1 MHRSIWKFFIL
12 TLGLWMALDVS
23 LSEGRTLSTG
33 LFKTF
38 DEVQKAYLQD
48 PKGFL
53 PQVKA
58 QLENLSLRHQP
69 QAVMWYLWFLAAYE
83 FEIGPLQITDF
94 QKQLDEGISEADR
107 LNLETEWIYLSNMNI
122 FRNSDASR
130 QRPFNEI
137 YDQLLQQLK
146 QVDRPDLQAY
156 VLSEYAAT
164 LFQSG
169 DVLKASQFMLDA
181 QNILENNPGRF
192 SSLDMLRFKSRKF
205 FSQYYQE
212 QFEMARSIALD
223 VIAMSRELGLSYF
236 ELIHLSNLGM
246 ALAQSNETSLIVEAK
261 EHYQKVLELAIQ
273 LDLKPE
279 IVFSMTSIAKAHSL
293 LGDHRRA
300 VEIGLSAI
308 EKAESYGVTNAFNL
322 VFLYSVVASSEVSAG
337 LYEEG
342 RRHAEIA
349 LEHAKKS
356 PEITTEDTDRVL
368 YEAYA
373 GLGNQAKAYE
383 YLKKYMATFHKISKE
398 KASRE
403 YQKASVRLGLETMR
417 EENALARLRLQE
429 TERMRIVLVVLL
441 VLSLIIIA
449 MMIRSV
455 KEQKTIKAGRLK
467 MKTILDNIDEG
478 ILTIDHEL
486 RIESGYSAFLNN
498 LFPGFGSFEYRDFV
512 ESVLVHFELSLE
524 ERGMV
529 REVLRATLGEESLAW
544 EFNSHMLPLE
554 LKRGDRYV
562 ALHWVPLQARGHIH
576 KVLLSMRDITER
588 KNLEKQIEFERTH
601 SGQVEKVMAEL
612 FQAGTQHF
620 GKVLHETEAFVQWI
634 EKDVPVQRLKYELH
648 SLKGLARQFGCRLL
662 SRSCHELEDRLSQ
675 ENAEPKSALLK
686 SFTSTLQI
694 YQEVWQRLGR
704 QAPRQEHHEA
714 ENIYDI
720 VQSFLPDVRR
730 RLKEQGIKL
739 QDVSIV
745 DDVKEWSEDQ
755 LNLLE
760 RVLVH
765 VLNNSVDHGFI
776 LPRHQGSSVS
786 DAKLRVTA
794 RLQDDFIRIHI
805 QDNGAGI
812 NYERLQQLALKRG
825 QALQTDSELIE
836 LLFEDGITT
845 TESVSETSGRGQ
857 GLPAIRSMLRA
868 AHGEFEVSSR
878 PDQPGTLVSLYLPRS
893 KRVEA
898 AS

>member
-1 MHRSIWKFFIL
+1 MNRSIWKFFIL
-12 TLGLWMALDVS
+12 TLGLWAAFNASVS
-23 LSEGRTLSTG
+23 AGRTGPTG

-38 DEVQKAYLQD
+38 DEVQRAYLQD

-58 QLENLSLRHQP
+58 QLQNLSFRHQP

-83 FEIGPLQITDF
+83 FEIGPLPLTDF
-94 QKQLDEGISEADR
+94 QKQLDEAISEADR

-122 FRNSDASR
+122 YRTLDAAR
-130 QRPFNEI
+130 KRPFNEI
-137 YDQLLQQLK
+137 YDQLLQQLRH
-146 QVDRPDLQAY
+146 VDRPDLHVY

-169 DVLKASQFMLDA
+169 DLLKASQFMLDA

-192 SSLDMLRFKSRKF
+192 SAIDILRFKSRKF

-223 VIAMSRELGLSYF
+223 VIAMSRDLGLPYF

-246 ALAQSNETSLIVEAK
+246 ALAQSSETSLIIEAK

-300 VEIGLSAI
+300 IEIGLSAI
-308 EKAESYGVTNAFNL
+308 EKAHTYGVTNAFNL
-322 VFLYSVVASSEVSAG
+322 AFLYTVVASSEVSAG

-342 RRHAEIA
+342 RQHAEIA
-349 LEHAKKS
+349 LQHSKEN

-383 YLKKYMATFHKISKE
+383 YLKKYMTTFHKISKE

-417 EENALARLRLQE
+417 EENALARLRLRE

-441 VLSLIIIA
+441 VLSLVIIA

-455 KEQKTIKAGRLK
+455 KEQKAIKSGRLK
-467 MKTILDNIDEG
+467 MQRILDNIDEG

-498 LFPGFGSFEYRDFV
+498 LFPGFGSFEHRDFV

-524 ERGMV
+524 ERGMI

-554 LKRGDRYV
+554 LRRGDRYV
-562 ALHWVPLQARGHIH
+562 ALHWVPLQSRGHIH

-588 KNLEKQIEFERTH
+588 KNLEKQIEYERIH

-620 GKVLHETEAFVQWI
+620 GKVLHEAETFVQWI
-634 EKDVPVQRLKYELH
+634 EKDVPTQRLKYELH

-662 SRSCHELEDRLSQ
+662 SQCCHQLEDRLSQ
-675 ENAEPKSALLK
+675 ENTEGKSSLLQ
-686 SFTSTLQI
+686 SFKATLQI
-694 YQEVWQRLGR
+694 YQEVWQRVGR
-704 QAPRQEHHEA
+704 QAPTQEHHEA
-714 ENIYDI
+714 ENLYDI
-720 VQSFLPDVRR
+720 LQNFLPDVRR

-739 QDVSIV
+739 QDISMV
-745 DDVKEWSEDQ
+745 DEVQAWNSEQ
-755 LNLLE
+755 LNLLG

-776 LPRHQGSSVS
+776 LPRQQGRSVP
-786 DAKLRVTA
+786 DTRLWVTA
-794 RLQDDFIRIHI
+794 RLQGDFILIQV

-812 NYERLQQLALKRG
+812 NYQKLQELALQRG
-825 QALQTDSELIE
+825 LSLQTAHELIE
-836 LLFEDGITT
+836 LLFEDGVTT
-845 TESVSETSGRGQ
+845 TENVSETSGRGQ

-868 AHGEFEVSSR
+868 AHGEFEVSSK
-878 PDQPGTLVSLYLPRS
+878 PDGSGTLVSLYLPHHT
-893 KRVEA
+893 RVDA